1 MKKIVSLVL
10 VFIFAFSLVAF
21 SFAFQ
26 DESEGFW
33 VEAAA
38 APRMT
43 YQIAFAGSHAGK
55 YYCNGAQVIS
65 GDYSSYYKFVSVG
78 GHNSYVESGSQVSVF
93 VPYGTFDNYKV
104 TAICASSD
112 DYPES
117 GHAGSA
123 TLYVFGS

>member
-38 APRMT
+38 TPRMT
-43 YQIAFAGSHAGK
+43 YQIAFAGSHTGK

-65 GDYSSYYKFVSVG
+65 GDYSLYYKFVSVNG
-78 GHNSYVESGSQVSVF
+78 YNNYTVSGSQVSVF
-93 VPYGTFDNYKV
+93 VPYGTFGNYV
-104 TAICASSD
+104 VSAICASSD
-112 DYPES
+112 AYPDS